1 VRFLG
6 YQSAG
11 GESVEEFERGI
22 MISLTLNLIKLT
34 KPKIMLLVLAA
45 GISAL
50 IIDGSI
56 IGDPGRFA
64 AFLLGLFL
72 TGGCANAMNQYFER
86 DIDSVM
92 TRTAGKRPLPLGDVA
107 PYQALVFSIVIG
119 VAGVALLILVFNML
133 TGVLALATILFY
145 GLVYTLWL
153 KPKTSQNI
161 VIGGI
166 AGAMAPVGAWT
177 AAAGSMSLMPWFM
190 FLIIFLWTPPHFW
203 SLALCYKDDY
213 KNTGLPMMPLVK
225 GDKKT
230 LDLILFY
237 TIITVCAT
245 LTPLFINFSWIYLSF
260 ALVFGTIFI
269 YKSLMAWRKKCRS
282 CYRGLFKYSIVYLFV
297 ILSALAFVDV
307 N

>member
-1 VRFLG
+1 
-6 YQSAG
+6 
-11 GESVEEFERGI
+11 
-22 MISLTLNLIKLT
+22 MISLALNLIKLT

-45 GISAL
+45 GTSAL
-50 IIDGSI
+50 LIDGSI
-56 IGDPGRFA
+56 INDPGRFA
-64 AFLLGLFL
+64 LFLLGLFL

-119 VAGVALLILVFNML
+119 VTGVVLLSLVFNIL
-133 TGVLALATILFY
+133 TGLLALATILFY
-145 GLVYTLWL
+145 GLVYTLLL
-153 KPKTSQNI
+153 KPRTSQNI

-177 AAAGSMSLMPWFM
+177 AATGTMSLMPWFM

-213 KNTGLPMMPLVK
+213 KNTGLPMMPVVR

-230 LDLILFY
+230 LDLIIFY
-237 TIITVCAT
+237 TIITACAAFA
-245 LTPLFINFSWIYLSF
+245 PLIISFSWIYFSF
-260 ALVFGTIFI
+260 AVVLGTIFI
-269 YKSLMAWRKKCRS
+269 YKSLMARRKMCQSR
-282 CYRGLFKYSIVYLFV
+282 YRGLFQYSIVYLFV
-297 ILSALAFVDV
+297 ILSALVFVDV

>member
-1 VRFLG
+1 
-6 YQSAG
+6 
-11 GESVEEFERGI
+11 
-22 MISLTLNLIKLT
+22 
-34 KPKIMLLVLAA
+34 
-45 GISAL
+45 
-50 IIDGSI
+50 
-56 IGDPGRFA
+56 
-64 AFLLGLFL
+64 
-72 TGGCANAMNQYFER
+72 MNQYFER

-119 VAGVALLILVFNML
+119 VTGVVLLSLVFNIL
-133 TGVLALATILFY
+133 TGLLALATILFY
-145 GLVYTLWL
+145 GLVYTLLL
-153 KPKTSQNI
+153 KPRTSQNI

-177 AAAGSMSLMPWFM
+177 AATGTMSLMPWFM

-213 KNTGLPMMPLVK
+213 KNTGLPMMPVVR

-237 TIITVCAT
+237 TSITACAAFA
-245 LTPLFINFSWIYLSF
+245 PLVISFSWIYFSF
-260 ALVFGTIFI
+260 AVVLGTIFI
-269 YKSLMAWRKKCRS
+269 YKSLMARRKKSRS
-282 CYRGLFKYSIVYLFV
+282 CYRGLFQYSIVYLFV
-297 ILSALAFVDV
+297 ILSALVFVDV

>member
-1 VRFLG
+1 
-6 YQSAG
+6 
-11 GESVEEFERGI
+11 
-22 MISLTLNLIKLT
+22 MIALALDLIKLT

-56 IGDPGRFA
+56 ITDPGRLA

-92 TRTAGKRPLPLGDVA
+92 TRTAGKRPLPLGTVTPD
-107 PYQALVFSIVIG
+107 QALIFSIIIG
-119 VAGVALLILVFNML
+119 VAGVVLLTLVFNL
-133 TGVLALATILFY
+133 FTGMLALGTILFY
-145 GLVYTLWL
+145 GFVYTLWL

-177 AAAGSMSLMPWFM
+177 AATGSMSLMPWFM

-213 KNTGLPMMPLVK
+213 KNTGLPMMPVVK
-225 GDKKT
+225 GDNKT
-230 LDLILFY
+230 LNLILFY
-237 TIITVCAT
+237 AIITVGSTFA
-245 LTPLFINFSWIYLSF
+245 PLMISFNWIYFSF
-260 ALVFGTIFI
+260 AIVLGTTFI
-269 YKSLMAWRKKCRS
+269 YKSLMARRKKTRRL
-282 CYRGLFKYSIVYLFV
+282 YRGLFQYSIIYLFV
-297 ILSALAFVDV
+297 ILAALAFVDV

>member
-1 VRFLG
+1 
-6 YQSAG
+6 
-11 GESVEEFERGI
+11 
-22 MISLTLNLIKLT
+22 MISLALNLLKLT

-56 IGDPGRFA
+56 ITDPARLT

-92 TRTAGKRPLPLGDVA
+92 TRTASRRPLPLGSIA
-107 PYQALVFSIVIG
+107 PRQALIFSITIG
-119 VAGVALLILVFNML
+119 AGGVALLTLVFNML
-133 TGVLALATILFY
+133 TGLLALATILFY

-177 AAAGSMSLMPWFM
+177 AATGSMSLMPWFM

-213 KNTGLPMMPLVK
+213 KNTGLPMMPVVS

-237 TIITVCAT
+237 TIITVVST
-245 LTPLFINFSWIYLSF
+245 LMPLFIAFSWIYFSF
-260 ALVFGTIFI
+260 AIALGTIFI
-269 YKSLMAWRKKCRS
+269 YKSLMARRKKSRS
-282 CYRGLFKYSIVYLFV
+282 YYRGLFQFSIIYLFA
-297 ILSALAFVDV
+297 ILSALVFIDV